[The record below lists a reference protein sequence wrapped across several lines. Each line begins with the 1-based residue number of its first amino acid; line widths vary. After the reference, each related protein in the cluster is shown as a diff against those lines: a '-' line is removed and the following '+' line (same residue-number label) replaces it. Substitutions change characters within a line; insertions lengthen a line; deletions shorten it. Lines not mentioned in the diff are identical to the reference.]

1 MTPIKCLSAALL
13 AIAMLTTSAM
23 AEASLTTRYGGWR
36 GGHGLSQQGPSIDS
50 NARIPAPSA
59 GEFSVPSRNVP
70 GGVCDHGDNP
80 MIC

>member
-1 MTPIKCLSAALL
+1 MTPIKCLSVAMI

-23 AEASLTTRYGGWR
+23 AHASASGRYGSAIASPR
-36 GGHGLSQQGPSIDS
+36 GQWTDS
-50 NARIPAPSA
+50 NARMPAPSA
-59 GEFSVPSRNVP
+59 GEVSAAPHDEP